1 LSGSVVIDRYHVN
14 VENAGIER
22 MAAGRRRQL
31 ILDAATEVFGARGY
45 IGATT
50 DQVARAAGISQP
62 YVVRMFGSKE
72 RLFVEVVGR
81 AKDALLAAFRSA
93 LDAMG
98 EGRSPEELTHALG
111 DAYVDLAER
120 RGIHLSLLQA
130 FVQGADPVV
139 GAAAR
144 EGFLAVWRLLRQEAG
159 FSPDAAREFIAQG
172 MLISVLLSV
181 RMPES
186 AGDDPEAREML
197 VCTFGPKLDLVL
209 GKPATG

>member
-1 LSGSVVIDRYHVN
+1 MLGRLVIARYHVN

-72 RLFVEVVGR
+72 RLFVEVVAR

-93 LDAMG
+93 LDALG
-98 EGRSPEELTHALG
+98 EGPSPEELTHALG
-111 DAYVDLAER
+111 DAYVDLAEQ

-159 FSPDAAREFIAQG
+159 FPPDAAREFIAQG

-186 AGDDPEAREML
+186 AADDPEAREML

-209 GKPATG
+209 GRPATG